1 MSLAV
6 EPPRSIGDAE
16 FARFQ
21 TWIQRESGIYLP
33 DSKRTLLIRRL
44 GRRVAELGLDSF
56 SAYYHRA
63 KELGE
68 SETVRMIDCLCTH
81 ETSFFREAKQ
91 FELLA
96 TQILP
101 AWTSQAEAGTRPFRV
116 RAWSAACSTG
126 EEPFSLAM
134 LLAATLP
141 VEAGWKIEILASDLS
156 TRILAFAREA
166 VWPAE
171 RASGVPE
178 SFRKRF
184 LLRGMNRHEGK
195 VKAAPEIQR
204 LVRFER
210 INLAAARY
218 PVETGLDLIF
228 CRNVL
233 IYFDPA
239 TRAGVISRLARHL
252 RPGGLL
258 FLGHAENLAGAAG
271 PDFRPEAP
279 NVYRRAERARGAPL
293 DPSAQAVP
301 ETP

>member
-1 MSLAV
+1 MSGAPP
-6 EPPRSIGDAE
+6 EPPRTIGDAE

-21 TWIQRESGIYLP
+21 AWIQRESGIWLP
-33 DSKRTLLIRRL
+33 ESKRTLLIRRL
-44 GRRVAELGLDSF
+44 GRRVADLGLDSF
-56 SAYYHRA
+56 GAYYHRA

-68 SETVRMIDCLCTH
+68 SETIRMIDCLCTH

-96 TQILP
+96 SQILP
-101 AWTSQAEAGTRPFRV
+101 AWAAEAEVGVRPRRV
-116 RAWSAACSTG
+116 SAWCAACSTG

-134 LLAATLP
+134 LLAAHLGP
-141 VEAGWKIEILASDLS
+141 EAGWRIEILASDLS
-156 TRILAFAREA
+156 TRALATAREA

-171 RASGVPE
+171 RAAAIPE

-184 LLRGMNRHEGK
+184 LLRGLNRHEGK
-195 VKAAPEIQR
+195 VKAAPEIER

-210 INLAAARY
+210 INLAAPRY
-218 PVETGLDLIF
+218 PVESGLDLIF

-239 TRAGVISRLARHL
+239 TRQGVISRLARHL

-271 PDFRPEAP
+271 PDFRPAAP
-279 NVYRRAERARGAPL
+279 NVYRR
-293 DPSAQAVP
+293 S
-301 ETP
+301 ETPAPGAEEP

>member
-1 MSLAV
+1 MSGALL
-6 EPPRSIGDAE
+6 EPPRTISDAE

-21 TWIQRESGIYLP
+21 AWIQRESGIYLP
-33 DSKRTLLIRRL
+33 ESKRTLLIRRL
-44 GRRVAELGLDSF
+44 GRRVADLGLDSF
-56 SAYYHRA
+56 GAYYHRA
-63 KELGE
+63 RELGE
-68 SETVRMIDCLCTH
+68 SETIRMIDCLCTH
-81 ETSFFREAKQ
+81 ETSFFRETKQ

-96 TQILP
+96 TQVLP
-101 AWTSQAEAGTRPFRV
+101 AWANEAEAGLRPRRV

-141 VEAGWKIEILASDLS
+141 AEAGWRIEILASDLS
-156 TRILAFAREA
+156 TRALALAREA

-171 RASGVPE
+171 RAAGIPDG
-178 SFRKRF
+178 FRKRF
-184 LLRGMNRHEGK
+184 LLRGLNHQEGK
-195 VKAAPEIQR
+195 VKAAPEIER

-210 INLAAARY
+210 INLAAPRY

-239 TRAGVISRLARHL
+239 TRRRVISRLAWHL
-252 RPGGLL
+252 RAGGLL
-258 FLGHAENLAGAAG
+258 FLGHAENLAGASG

-279 NVYRRAERARGAPL
+279 NVYRRTDTVPRAPEGEE
-293 DPSAQAVP
+293 AQ
-301 ETP
+301 

>member
-1 MSLAV
+1 MSIVAL
-6 EPPRSIGDAE
+6 EPPRTIGDAE

-21 TWIQRESGIYLP
+21 AWIQRESGIFLP

-44 GRRVAELGLDSF
+44 GRRVADLGLDSF
-56 SAYYHRA
+56 AAYYRRA

-68 SETVRMIDCLCTH
+68 SETIRMIDCLCTH

-101 AWTSQAEAGTRPFRV
+101 AWASEGETGVRPRRV

-134 LLAATLP
+134 LLAANLGQ
-141 VEAGWKIEILASDLS
+141 EAGWRIEILASDLS
-156 TRILAFAREA
+156 TRALALAREA

-171 RASGVPE
+171 RATGVPE
-178 SFRKRF
+178 DFRKRF
-184 LLRGMNRHEGK
+184 LLRGLNRHEGK
-195 VKAAPEIQR
+195 VKAAPEIER

-210 INLAAARY
+210 INLAAESY
-218 PVETGLDLIF
+218 PVEAGLDLIF

-239 TRAGVISRLARHL
+239 TRAGVIARLARHL

-279 NVYRRAERARGAPL
+279 NVYRRTETALRAPAAR
-293 DPSAQAVP
+293 
-301 ETP
+301 ETR